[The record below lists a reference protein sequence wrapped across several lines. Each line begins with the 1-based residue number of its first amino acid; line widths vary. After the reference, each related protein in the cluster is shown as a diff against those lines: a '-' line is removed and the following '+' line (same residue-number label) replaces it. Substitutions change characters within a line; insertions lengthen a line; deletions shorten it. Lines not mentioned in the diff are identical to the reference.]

1 MFRLPPTSTLPAP
14 LFPYTT
20 LFRSAVFQRHER
32 LRLAALADAAH
43 LAGDDHG
50 GFRPPAAAFL
60 GRAVVLAGGPQ
71 RVELAEV
78 AADQRGQLV
87 AVGIERVATE
97 VVAKRVAPAGELLR
111 EGPFGGFGR
120 SGERRV
126 GKEGVRT
133 CRAQVCAAQ

>member
-1 MFRLPPTSTLPAP
+1 MRISDWSSDVCSSDLVAREQLRELEVGFGEERALDAAA
-14 LFPYTT
+14 
-20 LFRSAVFQRHER
+20 AVFQRHER

-87 AVGIERVATE
+87 AVGIERVRSEEHTS
-97 VVAKRVAPAGELLR
+97 ELQSLMR
-111 EGPFGGFGR
+111 N
-120 SGERRV
+120 S
-126 GKEGVRT
+126 
-133 CRAQVCAAQ
+133 